1 MQIYRLPPSPFR
13 NPSPPLPSPLPVWSI
28 HICLREHE
36 TVTAFSTRRHFALA
50 RRTMLQQLLGA
61 PLRLSLLHPTT
72 SAISCSAGRRRRRRR
87 PRPKPIAFPPA
98 PLRRFFSSSLR
109 RLLPRPRP
117 LTIIPG
123 GGGWFGRRRKI
134 PAEEALTLALTLAL
148 GGDRLAGLAEAWNAS
163 VLGQAL
169 GVWAAVMGRR
179 RRRGGALRGLG
190 AFLLGVAFCALVCHL
205 RGAAFLEKLRK
216 TAGGRK
222 LVRIMLR

>member
-1 MQIYRLPPSPFR
+1 MPHAVIQVLLTPFGEKNLKSCRNKKFPIKFFCSQDANLP
-13 NPSPPLPSPLPVWSI
+13 
-28 HICLREHE
+28 
-36 TVTAFSTRRHFALA
+36 RRHFA
-50 RRTMLQQLLGA
+50 RRTMLQQHLGA

-72 SAISCSAGRRRRRRR
+72 TAISCSAGRRRRR
-87 PRPKPIAFPPA
+87 PRSKPIAFPQA

-123 GGGWFGRRRKI
+123 GGGWFGRRSKI
-134 PAEEALTLALTLAL
+134 PAEEALTLALILVL

-179 RRRGGALRGLG
+179 RRTGGALRGLG

-205 RGAAFLEKLRK
+205 RGAAFLEELRK